1 MSLRRLIPTA
11 ALLTAAAI
19 VAACS
24 QNAGFNS
31 PPVPGPPVP
40 APQGVT
46 PSGSSGLP
54 GVNGGNQGS
63 ASASPVAVS
72 QTLTVASATGRFAY
86 DGADSDPMRAP
97 RLIELAFALKNPTTK
112 AVTVSKLTA
121 TGENSVSVGEA
132 KLSLTIAPGET
143 SDVTLLA
150 FKPKKEAA
158 FVKTVT
164 MTFVDDKGVALAAGN
179 ADMPPTDTAFV
190 PLDVKDPQGGL
201 TVDGVEISSV
211 QVAGGGPHF
220 EATFAMTNAGTTKID
235 LSGFSI
241 VAPKTPAAR
250 VNISMTLAPRTTTG
264 FISIILP
271 FKGKTLPDGDYVINA
286 LNGNSSMAKATGAL
300 L

>member
-1 MSLRRLIPTA
+1 MTLRRLIPTA

-19 VAACS
+19 AAACS

-40 APQGVT
+40 ANPQGVT
-46 PSGSSGLP
+46 PSGSPGINGLP
-54 GVNGGNQGS
+54 PVGAS
-63 ASASPVAVS
+63 SSASPGAANQVLS
-72 QTLTVASATGRFAY
+72 VASATGRFAY
-86 DGADSDPMRAP
+86 DGSDSDPMRAP

-112 AVTVSKLTA
+112 AVTISKLTA
-121 TGENSVSVGEA
+121 TGENQVAVGDA

-143 SDVTLLA
+143 SDVTLIA

-158 FVKTVT
+158 LVKTVT
-164 MTFVDDKGVALAAGN
+164 MTFADDKGVALAAGN
-179 ADMPPTDTAFV
+179 AELPPTDTAFV

-220 EATFAMTNAGTTKID
+220 EATFAMTNAGTTKVDINA
-235 LSGFSI
+235 FS
-241 VAPKTPAAR
+241 VVPPKTPSAR

-271 FKGKTLPDGDYVINA
+271 FKGKSLPDGDYVVNA
-286 LNGNSSMAKATGAL
+286 LSGTTSIAKATGAL